1 MTCVMFLLVM
11 LVWFVLGAATM
22 VVVAALGRAGR
33 LQDERRAAAT
43 SLTTRTTD
51 RRPAVARAA

>member
-1 MTCVMFLLVM
+1 MTCVMFLLLM
-11 LVWFVLGAATM
+11 LAWFVLGAVTM

-43 SLTTRTTD
+43 SRATPATD
-51 RRPAVARAA
+51 RRPVVARAA

>member
-1 MTCVMFLLVM
+1 MFLLLM
-11 LVWFVLGAATM
+11 LAWFVLGAATM

-43 SLTTRTTD
+43 GLTTQTTD
-51 RRPAVARAA
+51 RRPVVARAA

>member
-1 MTCVMFLLVM
+1 MTCVMFLLLM
-11 LVWFVLGAATM
+11 LAWFVLGAATM

-43 SLTTRTTD
+43 GPATRTTD
-51 RRPAVARAA
+51 RRPVVARAA